1 MLIVRVARVMSG
13 LEAAYDLECVCGARK
28 RERERKRRLKDVQG
42 VSYDDD
48 EKSFQ
53 LFFLVCI

>member
-1 MLIVRVARVMSG
+1 MMSG